1 MPSHKESLVIRLAT
15 EEDLP
20 AVLALYAQDDF
31 DQGRVLSL
39 DAARAVFSQFAAYP
53 DYRLYVAETDG
64 LVVGSF
70 ALLVMVN
77 LGHQGTPS
85 AIVEDVVVSQPHQ
98 GLGIGRAMMAFA
110 LERCREKGCY
120 KLQLSSNLKRRNAH
134 AFYESLGFERHGFSF
149 RIQTTPQIEPVDSTQ
164 D

>member
-1 MPSHKESLVIRLAT
+1 MPIHLENPFIRVAT

-39 DAARAVFSQFAAYP
+39 EAARAVFSQFANYS

-64 LVVGSF
+64 RIMGSF

-77 LGHQGTPS
+77 LGHQGKPS
-85 AIVEDVVVSQPHQ
+85 AIVEDVVVSQSHQ
-98 GLGIGRAMMAFA
+98 GQGIGRAMMAFA

-134 AFYESLGFERHGFSF
+134 AFYEALGFERHGFSY
-149 RIQTTPQIEPVDSTQ
+149 RIEIAPQSDPVTPSAA
-164 D
+164 